1 MDPLIIQESTIAAI
15 VILHGAAMSVQVKC
29 RMVTADRLGIE
40 QELAVRGPANPYLS
54 LGKRVRTTRIHPV
67 NRQQVRHDG
76 T

>member
-1 MDPLIIQESTIAAI
+1 MDPLIIQESTITAI
-15 VILHGAAMSVQVKC
+15 VVLHGAAMSVQVKC

-40 QELAVRGPANPYLS
+40 QELAIRGPANPYMS
-54 LGKRVRTTRIHPV
+54 LGKRARTTRIHPV